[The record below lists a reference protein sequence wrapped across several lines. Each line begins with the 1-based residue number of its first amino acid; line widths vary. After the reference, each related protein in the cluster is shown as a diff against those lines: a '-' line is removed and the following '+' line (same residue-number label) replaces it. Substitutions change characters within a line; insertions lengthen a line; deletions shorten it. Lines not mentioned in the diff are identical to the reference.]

1 MGDEMESVLVEAW
14 KWIIVG
20 EGKSWV
26 LFANGTCVILMEP
39 AADLGQQATALLKE
53 WGPVHPGSPAADF
66 SVIELANYPGWV
78 VMGHHRDIL
87 TYVAPDEFN
96 EPEPAE
102 VMVGLI
108 GRSKRDQDAAELKIL
123 YIEDKRNTQVKP

>member
-1 MGDEMESVLVEAW
+1 VEREEGSALVEAW
-14 KWIIVG
+14 RAIIVG

-39 AADLGQQATALLKE
+39 AADLGEQATALLKE

-78 VMGHHRDIL
+78 VTGHHPDIL
-87 TYVAPDEFN
+87 TYVAPDEFD

-102 VMVGLI
+102 VIVGLI
-108 GRSKRDQDAAELKIL
+108 GRGKRDQDAAELRIL
-123 YIEDKRNTQVKP
+123 YIEDKR